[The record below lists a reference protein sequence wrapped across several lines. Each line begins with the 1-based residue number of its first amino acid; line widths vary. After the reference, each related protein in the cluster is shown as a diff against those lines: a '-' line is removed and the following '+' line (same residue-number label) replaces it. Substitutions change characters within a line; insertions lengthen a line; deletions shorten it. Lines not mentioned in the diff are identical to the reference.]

1 MKYFIFVDQLTNSD
15 LIFSISRLSFLDSV
29 VGPAVVVVVVNV
41 VDVVV
46 FVVVVEEHW
55 SGKKSQTLNLFLG
68 TDPRQNPMVAKIK
81 KTFSFIF
88 QFSNALRV
96 T

>member
-15 LIFSISRLSFLDSV
+15 LIFSISRLSFLGSV
-29 VGPAVVVVVVNV
+29 VSPAVVVVVNV

-46 FVVVVEEHW
+46 FVDEEHW

>member
-15 LIFSISRLSFLDSV
+15 LIFSISRLSFLGSV
-29 VGPAVVVVVVNV
+29 VSPAVVVVVNV

-46 FVVVVEEHW
+46 FVVVDEEHW

-88 QFSNALRV
+88 QFSNALSV

>member
-1 MKYFIFVDQLTNSD
+1 MKHFYLDQLTNSD
-15 LIFSISRLSFLDSV
+15 LIFSISRLSFLGSV
-29 VGPAVVVVVVNV
+29 VSPAVVIVVVNV

-46 FVVVVEEHW
+46 FVFVDEEHW